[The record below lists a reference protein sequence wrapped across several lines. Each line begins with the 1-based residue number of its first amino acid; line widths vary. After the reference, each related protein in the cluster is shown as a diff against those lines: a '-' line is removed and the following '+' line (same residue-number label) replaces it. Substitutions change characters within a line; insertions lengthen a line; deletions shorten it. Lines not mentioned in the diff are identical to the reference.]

1 MRRGADTRDG
11 VSNNP
16 SRRNGILEE
25 GELNLISPAL
35 TYASRTPSTL
45 SPATPLFN
53 TFGTPAAAPA
63 TVPRGKMNVRE
74 REYAR
79 LYKNEFRQ

>member
-1 MRRGADTRDG
+1 MRRGTGTRDG
-11 VSNNP
+11 VTNNP
-16 SRRNGILEE
+16 SRRNTVLEE
-25 GELNLISPAL
+25 GELSLISPAL

-63 TVPRGKMNVRE
+63 TVPRGKTNVRE

>member
-1 MRRGADTRDG
+1 MSNNTHRRGGA
-11 VSNNP
+11 
-16 SRRNGILEE
+16 LEE
-25 GELNLISPAL
+25 AEVTFISPAL

-53 TFGTPAAAPA
+53 TFGTPASAPA
-63 TVPRGKMNVRE
+63 TVPRAKTNVRE

-79 LYKNEFRQ
+79 LFRNELRQ